1 MLGTRKSIL
10 FIGVHVIQ
18 GALLNLATPYGLD
31 FETIYGV
38 LAVIEL
44 VAVDGCKMNA
54 VDGCKMDADSL
65 TDGYFE
71 LIFAMIMQICLK
83 NLVYYSEIQLF

>member
-1 MLGTRKSIL
+1 
-10 FIGVHVIQ
+10 
-18 GALLNLATPYGLD
+18 
-31 FETIYGV
+31 
-38 LAVIEL
+38 
-44 VAVDGCKMNA
+44 MNA